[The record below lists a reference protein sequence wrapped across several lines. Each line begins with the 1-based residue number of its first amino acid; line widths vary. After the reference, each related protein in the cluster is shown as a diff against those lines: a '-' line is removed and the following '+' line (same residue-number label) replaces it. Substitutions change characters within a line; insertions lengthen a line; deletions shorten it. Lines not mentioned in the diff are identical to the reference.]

1 MAGKTPIP
9 DVLAE
14 DGYLSTTQRRAPV
27 RPRSL
32 RATGAA
38 LAILWVVLAA
48 GPVGAATHA
57 AVRMPDLVERSRAQV
72 FRIMHDDGLYFVTK
86 GPGST
91 DEKWVAVAA
100 QSPRPGMRIA
110 WHGEATLSVTTRA
123 PRGPRR
129 VPRLAGL
136 SRPAVFAAMRRA
148 QLYFKTVGPG
158 SSNGKW
164 IVALAE
170 APAAGTSVAW
180 HDEITV
186 RVSTRRP
193 APPKR
198 TKPVATTAVVVNGIG
213 FKIGVA
219 TWYNYVP
226 GRCATWYLPKGTRLT
241 VRDLTT
247 GKSVTCIISDRESHS
262 GNHVV
267 DLSETQF
274 RELAPLSIGVISVK
288 VSW

>member
-1 MAGKTPIP
+1 
-9 DVLAE
+9 
-14 DGYLSTTQRRAPV
+14 
-27 RPRSL
+27 
-32 RATGAA
+32 
-38 LAILWVVLAA
+38 
-48 GPVGAATHA
+48 
-57 AVRMPDLVERSRAQV
+57 
-72 FRIMHDDGLYFVTK
+72 MHDEGLYFVTR
-86 GPGST
+86 GPGSA

-100 QSPRPGMRIA
+100 QSPKPGVAIA
-110 WHGEATLSVTTRA
+110 WHGQATLSVTTRE

-129 VPRLAGL
+129 VPRLVGL
-136 SRPAVFAAMRRA
+136 SRAAVFAAMRRA

-158 SSNGKW
+158 SSTGKW

-170 APAAGTSVAW
+170 APVAGTLVAW

-193 APPKR
+193 TPVKR
-198 TKPVATTAVVVNGIG
+198 TKPVAATTVVVNGAG
-213 FKIGVA
+213 YKIGVA
-219 TWYNYVP
+219 TWYNYIP
-226 GRCATWYLPKGTRLT
+226 GRCATWYLPIGTRLT

-247 GKSVTCIISDRESHS
+247 GKSITCIISDRESES

-274 RELAPLSIGVISVK
+274 SELAPLSIGVISVK